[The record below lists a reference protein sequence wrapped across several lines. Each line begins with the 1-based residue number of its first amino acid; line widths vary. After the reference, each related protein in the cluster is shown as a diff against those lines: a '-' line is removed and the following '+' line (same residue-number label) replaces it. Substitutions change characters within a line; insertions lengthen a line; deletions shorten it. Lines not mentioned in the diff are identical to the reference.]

1 MILPLFFPNNF
12 APSDVF
18 KNKIYSFQTYVKIVA
33 FDRVAYKFDRPRNF
47 WDPISERQAWPP
59 YPRFLIYKRVQL
71 TGSWLRSIV
80 WFYSGKNDSIKSI
93 LFLLFISDLAMV
105 TCITEVFKT
114 FWWQASV
121 FWFKKAVEKLAISHE
136 KLQKWIGREGKFPMR
151 EDEFMKISD
160 QHIILIGK
168 GNLL

>member
-1 MILPLFFPNNF
+1 M
-12 APSDVF
+12 
-18 KNKIYSFQTYVKIVA
+18 
-33 FDRVAYKFDRPRNF
+33 
-47 WDPISERQAWPP
+47 
-59 YPRFLIYKRVQL
+59 QL

-80 WFYSGKNDSIKSI
+80 WFYSGKNVSIKSI

-105 TCITEVFKT
+105 TYITEVFKT

-136 KLQKWIGREGKFPMR
+136 KLQKWNGREGKFPMR

-160 QHIILIGK
+160 QRIILIGK
-168 GNLL
+168 GNILYTRIFFIRKYFIRKLGWEKHKNKKYFQKMARLTFKI

>member
-1 MILPLFFPNNF
+1 MYFKTKYV
-12 APSDVF
+12 VF
-18 KNKIYSFQTYVKIVA
+18 KPMYKSLLLTGLHINLIDQETFETQFQNAK
-33 FDRVAYKFDRPRNF
+33 P
-47 WDPISERQAWPP
+47 DPLTLGFSYI
-59 YPRFLIYKRVQL
+59 KKVQS

-105 TCITEVFKT
+105 TYITEVFKT

-168 GNLL
+168 GNIL

>member
-1 MILPLFFPNNF
+1 MYFKTKYV
-12 APSDVF
+12 VF
-18 KNKIYSFQTYVKIVA
+18 KPMYKSLLLTGLHINLIDQETFETQFQNAK
-33 FDRVAYKFDRPRNF
+33 P
-47 WDPISERQAWPP
+47 DPLTLGFSYIKKMQS
-59 YPRFLIYKRVQL
+59 

-105 TCITEVFKT
+105 TYITEVFKT

-168 GNLL
+168 GNIL